1 MRRDPINTINY
12 QALLLRQKFARKRQ
26 GKTYFL
32 VLCALLF
39 FSLVMLKKSLANE
52 INQAHLISLDTAA
65 GLVSYSDRLD
75 DGKDLW
81 VK

>member
-1 MRRDPINTINY
+1 MRRDPTGSINY
-12 QALLLRQKFARKRQ
+12 GVILLKKRFARKRQ
-26 GKTYFL
+26 GNTYFL

-39 FSLVMLKKSLANE
+39 FSLIMLKRCQANE

>member
-1 MRRDPINTINY
+1 MREDPINTINY

-52 INQAHLISLDTAA
+52 ISQAQLISLDTAA

>member
-1 MRRDPINTINY
+1 MRRDPTDTIDY
-12 QALLLRQKFARKRQ
+12 GKILLKKKFCRKRQ
-26 GKTYFL
+26 GNTYFL

>member
-1 MRRDPINTINY
+1 MRRDPTDSINY
-12 QALLLRQKFARKRQ
+12 GAILLKKRFARKRQ
-26 GKTYFL
+26 GNTYFL

-39 FSLVMLKKSLANE
+39 FSLIMLKRCQANE

-75 DGKDLW
+75 DGRIYG
-81 VK
+81 

>member
-1 MRRDPINTINY
+1 MRRDPTGSINY
-12 QALLLRQKFARKRQ
+12 GVILLKKRFARKRQ

-39 FSLVMLKKSLANE
+39 FSLIMLKRCQANE

-75 DGKDLW
+75 DGKDL
-81 VK
+81 

>member
-1 MRRDPINTINY
+1 MRRDPTDTIDY
-12 QALLLRQKFARKRQ
+12 GKILLKKKFGRKRQ

-39 FSLVMLKKSLANE
+39 FSLIMFKKSRANE
-52 INQAHLISLDTAA
+52 INQANLISLHTAA
-65 GLVSYSDRLD
+65 GAVSCSTRLG